1 MRALFLAAA
10 ISALA
15 LGDARAAPAIASGAY
30 ENTLLLGVD
39 PATGAVSGYF
49 DMTQGGQPSF
59 SCIFYLKGRVS
70 TGSASVD
77 TYFPDD
83 PKSDRIRGTL
93 SAQGAGKVRLV
104 LPNDHG
110 GCGNV
115 WQFADPGEPADFAM
129 QTPRPWTSVRVVKAA
144 KAYFYPSP
152 SGPLTRSASES
163 RRSAVAG
170 QECRCLGAR
179 LGRGLSRGA
188 AWPGLGDGWWRRPP
202 Y

>member
-10 ISALA
+10 IAALA

-152 SGPLTRSASES
+152 SGAHGK
-163 RRSAVAG
+163 AYMVK
-170 QECRCLGAR
+170 
-179 LGRGLSRGA
+179 
-188 AWPGLGDGWWRRPP
+188 GDGVGVLAAQSGWVQAEFVGEKRTSAGWLREADLYAP
-202 Y
+202 